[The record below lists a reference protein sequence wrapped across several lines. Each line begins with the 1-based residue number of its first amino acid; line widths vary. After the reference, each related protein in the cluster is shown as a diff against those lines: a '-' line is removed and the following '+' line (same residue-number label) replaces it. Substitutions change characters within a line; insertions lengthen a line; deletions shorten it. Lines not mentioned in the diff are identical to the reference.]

1 MGGSDGGEGSCV
13 SERERNVYN
22 RLTTFSAI
30 VGIIAVTER
39 LAKEAEEENT
49 SIFFA
54 QLFDKQLLKQR
65 LIMDMFVVSLYSLF
79 LLVPPDRLDRTNK
92 SN

>member
-79 LLVPPDRLDRTNK
+79 LLVPP
-92 SN
+92 

>member
-13 SERERNVYN
+13 SKRERNVYN

-65 LIMDMFVVSLYSLF
+65 LIMDMFVVSLHSLF
-79 LLVPPDRLDRTNK
+79 LLAPPDRLDRTNK